1 MNIPSA
7 FLDRYSST
15 DVGGEGP
22 DPDVWTDLLEEIIGD
37 EPGIDPDLYR
47 SLAEHMSWARLEMMV
62 RAGVRLVLAKPIGAE
77 RPCEVCGV
85 VGKVVEQTF
94 YANCDCVPW

>member
-1 MNIPSA
+1 MSIESIY
-7 FLDRYSST
+7 LDRYSST
-15 DVGGEGP
+15 DVGEPGP

-37 EPGIDPDLYR
+37 EPDIDPDLYR

-85 VGKVVEQTF
+85 VGKVVERTF
-94 YANCDCVPW
+94 HANCDCCPW